1 MRQRFIEQRKH
12 KQLRHKR
19 LRHKRQFRFRL
30 WLRHNRFRQQF
41 AIDFHGRFRH

>member
-12 KQLRHKR
+12 KQ